1 MWHEIG
7 QTIAERNALFNN
19 CKIVSIHRDCDH
31 NGRTIWQVL
40 VGHDEISGFEHGR
53 DKTRKDAIAFALS
66 RYPSLEIVAQH
77 GDSMRHIQSMK
88 ETVKSYNKESAQ

>member
-7 QTIAERNALFNN
+7 QTIAERHALFNN

-31 NGRTIWQVL
+31 NGTIWQVL
-40 VGHDEISGFEHGR
+40 IGHNLTSGFEHGR
-53 DKTRKDAIAFALS
+53 DKTRKAAIAFALS

-88 ETVKSYNKESAQ
+88 ETVKRYNMESV